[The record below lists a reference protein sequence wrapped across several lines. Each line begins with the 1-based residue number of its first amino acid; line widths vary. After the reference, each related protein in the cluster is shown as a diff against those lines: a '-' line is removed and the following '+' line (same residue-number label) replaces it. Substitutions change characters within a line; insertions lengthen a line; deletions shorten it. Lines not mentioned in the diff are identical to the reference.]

1 MKPHITRDLLYSI
14 ARHSNWRVSGI
25 EAMFWSAG
33 IYASPRNWASL
44 VRLLLLG
51 AGVSFMVAGVVSFF
65 AYNWAAMHKFL
76 KLGLLQALI
85 LSITAYILLSRRSE
99 STKNLLLTGN
109 AVLVGVLFA
118 VFGQIYQT
126 GANAYDFFLG
136 WACCVVL
143 WVVVAKYPP
152 LWLIYMALV
161 NTTLILYANQV
172 ATHWP
177 FAVLPD
183 LLFVLNGGAVLVW
196 ELVAHKAKDRTCS
209 RWLQRVLGLAAVT
222 AITISLVAGIY
233 ANMEQ
238 DWGLCVLL
246 AAIGYGA
253 GMWHGQRVRD
263 LFYLSVIPFSAIVVA
278 ASLIVRLADKAPEL
292 LLLLASLFVIGST
305 TLLVRN
311 IIRINHKWH
320 GKY

>member
-14 ARHSNWRVSGI
+14 ARHSNWRPGGI
-25 EAMFWSAG
+25 EAMLRSSG
-33 IYASPRNWASL
+33 IYAGPRNWASL
-44 VRLLLLG
+44 LRLLLLG
-51 AGVSFMVAGVVSFF
+51 AGVSFIVAGVVFFF
-65 AYNWAAMHKFL
+65 AYNWDAMHKFL

-85 LSITAYILLSRRSE
+85 VIVTAYVLLSKRSE
-99 STKNLLLTGN
+99 TTRNLLLTGN
-109 AVLVGVLFA
+109 AMLVGVLFA
-118 VFGQIYQT
+118 VFGQVYQT

-136 WACCVVL
+136 WTCCVAL
-143 WVVVAKYPP
+143 WVAVAKYPP
-152 LWLIYMALV
+152 LWLLFMALV
-161 NTTLILYANQV
+161 NTTLFLYVQQV

-177 FAVLPD
+177 FAVLLD
-183 LLFVLNGGAVLVW
+183 LLFVLNGTAVLVW
-196 ELVAHKAKDRTCS
+196 ELVAHKTKNRTRS

-222 AITISLVAGIY
+222 AITISLVVGIY
-233 ANMEQ
+233 ANMEE

-246 AAIGYGA
+246 AALGYGA
-253 GMWHGQRVRD
+253 GIWHGQRVRD
-263 LFYLSVIPFSAIVVA
+263 LFYLSVIPFSGIVVV
-278 ASLIVRLADKAPEL
+278 ASLIVRMADKTPEL